1 MIYSDRIRET
11 LCNSKKGMIFEF
23 NGTPLRENPY
33 EGSRAIGFL
42 DMYARVT
49 IYDKVGKYYFVA
61 YHGTFGYIP
70 VTSVIIEV
78 EEG

>member
-1 MIYSDRIRET
+1 MIDSDRIRDT
-11 LCNSKKGMIFEF
+11 LYNGKKGMIFEF
-23 NGTPLRENPY
+23 NGTPLKEHPY
-33 EGSRAIGFL
+33 EGSRAVGFL

-49 IYDKVGKYYFVA
+49 IYDKIGKYYFVA